1 MPSIKNLIKRIKEK
15 KELSGLSDQVV
26 EDEISTYKKQYS
38 MSLENITERNTKII
52 VSEIRARLRR
62 ITGQYQKSLKN
73 KENIPYSEVLKSHSS
88 TIERLSF
95 YPKLKKIIAKTKP
108 KSILDLGCGVN
119 PLALATKK
127 IRYYASDIKEDEL
140 LIIKKFF
147 KEKNIN
153 GETFVYDLRKISPG
167 LPTTDLCLI
176 FKVIDILSD
185 STKERNILAEK
196 IISLVPAK
204 HIIISFATKKISG
217 RSMNHPQRKWFEAI
231 LKKHNLKFEKFSSN
245 NEIFYLTL

>member
-95 YPKLKKIIAKTKP
+95 YPKLKK
-108 KSILDLGCGVN
+108 
-119 PLALATKK
+119 
-127 IRYYASDIKEDEL
+127 
-140 LIIKKFF
+140 
-147 KEKNIN
+147 
-153 GETFVYDLRKISPG
+153 
-167 LPTTDLCLI
+167 
-176 FKVIDILSD
+176 
-185 STKERNILAEK
+185 
-196 IISLVPAK
+196 
-204 HIIISFATKKISG
+204 
-217 RSMNHPQRKWFEAI
+217 
-231 LKKHNLKFEKFSSN
+231 
-245 NEIFYLTL
+245 